1 MKKIDRKVEWVLN
14 MRIGTI
20 NMQGQPIAQ
29 IDRMRFQTQLKKELR
44 EIIIDKQ
51 IKGLINCLDRYSI
64 DVMACQEMNYSY
76 IDKYE
81 VELEKV
87 GYELLYNKV
96 KYNKPVFTVVGFI
109 VKKVLKDEIVEN
121 SIFEGIEWTNK
132 YYQIHFNKYALSLV
146 TVHVNPK
153 DRESCLSVLDAISGT
168 ENIILIGDFNA
179 ATEAHRE
186 MPARKDVVNE
196 NTDFLKAVSHKGY
209 FEIGKETNY
218 TYITSNCKNKIDH
231 VFVSECLMDVMEKNT
246 VNIEEHL
253 VDEVEHS
260 HENGFTDHNM
270 IWFDIDTKILK
281 KKI

>member
-96 KYNKPVFTVVGFI
+96 KYN
-109 VKKVLKDEIVEN
+109 
-121 SIFEGIEWTNK
+121 
-132 YYQIHFNKYALSLV
+132 YQTS
-146 TVHVNPK
+146 
-153 DRESCLSVLDAISGT
+153 E
-168 ENIILIGDFNA
+168 
-179 ATEAHRE
+179 
-186 MPARKDVVNE
+186 
-196 NTDFLKAVSHKGY
+196 FLTTPCVQQ
-209 FEIGKETNY
+209 
-218 TYITSNCKNKIDH
+218 
-231 VFVSECLMDVMEKNT
+231 
-246 VNIEEHL
+246 
-253 VDEVEHS
+253 
-260 HENGFTDHNM
+260 
-270 IWFDIDTKILK
+270 
-281 KKI
+281 